1 MSRSLLRCSAALLGG
16 AVTTPHANPPTNLS
30 FSSSEEKRQPPLL
43 VESDETSNQIKK
55 RSLSRPSQCP
65 LKPPSDQTASFILS
79 SWQGMAN
86 VALFFIF
93 ITGSSKYLN

>member
-1 MSRSLLRCSAALLGG
+1 MQTHLQTSRSHPLRKSD
-16 AVTTPHANPPTNLS
+16 S
-30 FSSSEEKRQPPLL
+30 RPLL
-43 VESDETSNQIKK
+43 VESDETSNQVKK

-79 SWQGMAN
+79 SWQGVAN